1 MGRMKKQAVQPVG
14 VIDALSAGLNAVL
27 RYPWPLAIP
36 VVVDLL
42 LWLAPRVSVAQ
53 LLQRLYAGWEALAQA
68 FYSPAQLA
76 SMSEALGLMRE
87 AIAQVGSG
95 SNLMAALAGSW
106 LAPPSALVDAQGSR
120 LKLISDGVLAPVGFG
135 LDLPAITPG
144 PGQASALE
152 VPNIWSALA
161 IIVGLWLVSQI
172 LAAAYFRWAAHGL
185 ASAPGPE
192 GSAEAGQA
200 PNGPQMRLLPLA
212 LRFVGLGI
220 VLGIVMMIL
229 RLPLALATA
238 LTLFSGSSG
247 ISLVL
252 VFSGG
257 LVLWLTLW
265 FLVAFFFTSEAL
277 VLDGQPLWA
286 GLWQSMILVR
296 RNSPRVLGLVI
307 LINLIMLGFRAV
319 WGLIGQT
326 PLGVLIAIFGNA
338 FLGTAMLYAIFV
350 YYASLRAQALGPLP
364 KADPGAPNA

>member
-1 MGRMKKQAVQPVG
+1 MKKEAVQPVG
-14 VIDALSAGLNAVL
+14 VIDALSAGLNLAL

-68 FYSPAQLA
+68 FYTPAQLA

-87 AIAQVGSG
+87 AVAQVGRG
-95 SNLMAALAGSW
+95 SNLATALAGSW
-106 LAPPSALVDAQGSR
+106 LSPPSALVDAQASR

-135 LDLPAITPG
+135 LNLPALM
-144 PGQASALE
+144 PGQAATLE
-152 VPNIWSALA
+152 VPSAWLALA
-161 IIVGLWLVSQI
+161 IIIGLWLVSQI
-172 LAAAYFRWAAHGL
+172 LAAAYFRWTAHGL
-185 ASAPGPE
+185 ASAPGPKA
-192 GSAEAGQA
+192 SAAAGQA
-200 PNGPQMRLLPLA
+200 PSGPQMRLLPLA

-238 LTLFSGSSG
+238 LTLFSGNAG
-247 ISLVL
+247 VSLL
-252 VFSGG
+252 FVFSGG

-265 FLVAFFFTSEAL
+265 FLVAFFFASEAL

-326 PLGVLIAIFGNA
+326 SLGVVIAIAGNA

-364 KADPGAPNA
+364 KADPGAPGA